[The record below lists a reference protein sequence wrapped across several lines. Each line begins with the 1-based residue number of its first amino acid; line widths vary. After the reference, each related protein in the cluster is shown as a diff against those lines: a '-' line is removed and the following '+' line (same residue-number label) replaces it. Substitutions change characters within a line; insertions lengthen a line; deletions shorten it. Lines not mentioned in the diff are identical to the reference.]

1 MTERR
6 DMEAIIEAIL
16 FVAHDPVSGPKLLEV
31 FSERE
36 REAAAEALQAV
47 VERFQESPERG
58 VMVDEVAGGL
68 RLVTR
73 PDLHGYLRRFFEVTS
88 QNKLSMP
95 ALETLTIIAY
105 RQPITGPE
113 IQELRNVSS
122 AGVIK
127 KLLERRL
134 IRIAGRKEVVG
145 KPFLYATTREFL
157 MHFGL
162 KSLKELPPLEQ
173 FEEMFADDVE
183 GPVEGQSEP
192 DQEEQVDLEAAAL
205 NEKEDEAVAKAEA
218 EVVEQQRE
226 AADAQEEA
234 KDEEAAEPAEAKD
247 EEAELKDEET
257 AEPAELKDE
266 ETAEPAE
273 LKDDEV
279 AEPAEPPTEAEEP
292 VPEEEHETIAEG
304 PLSRDALKAAVSR
317 SISGW

>member
-16 FVAHDPVSGPKLLEV
+16 FVAHDPVSPAKLLEV
-31 FSERE
+31 FSERQ
-36 REAAAEALQAV
+36 RETATEAIQAV
-47 VERFQESPERG
+47 VERFQETPERG
-58 VMVDEVAGGL
+58 VMIDEVAGGL

-73 PDLHGYLRRFFEVTS
+73 PELHGYLRRFFEVTS
-88 QNKLSMP
+88 QNKLTMP

-105 RQPITGPE
+105 RQPITAPE

-183 GPVEGQSEP
+183 VPIEVRTEP
-192 DQEEQVDLEAAAL
+192 DSEEQVDREAAAL
-205 NEKEDEAVAKAEA
+205 NEQEDEAAVKSEA
-218 EVVEQQRE
+218 EEIEQQRE
-226 AADAQEEA
+226 AAEATEA

-247 EEAELKDEET
+247 EEVAEQQAPADAEEDADSVGQAARPGTEPALQEPQEAPQEAPAEAT
-257 AEPAELKDE
+257 AETDPDAMAEAEKGDPAEL
-266 ETAEPAE
+266 
-273 LKDDEV
+273 V
-279 AEPAEPPTEAEEP
+279 EA
-292 VPEEEHETIAEG
+292 
-304 PLSRDALKAAVSR
+304 
-317 SISGW
+317 